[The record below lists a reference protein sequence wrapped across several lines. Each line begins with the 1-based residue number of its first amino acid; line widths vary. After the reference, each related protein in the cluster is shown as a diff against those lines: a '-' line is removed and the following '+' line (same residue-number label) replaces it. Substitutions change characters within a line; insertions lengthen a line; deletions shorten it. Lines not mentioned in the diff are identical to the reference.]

1 MTMNRSFDLIVIG
14 TGEAALPVATRCR
27 AAGWK
32 VAIVDC
38 RPFGGTCG
46 LRGCDPKKVLV
57 GAAQAVDWTRRLK
70 GKGLTDGAR
79 IDWPAL
85 IRFKRTFTDPF
96 PVAREDSFIK
106 AGIETI
112 HGTARFVGKTSIQV
126 GDDVLEAGRVVVA
139 TGAWPATLHIP
150 GEELLTRSDQ
160 FLDLEA
166 LPKRIVFVGGGYIA
180 FEFAHVAARA
190 GAAVTILHQGQRPL
204 ERFDP
209 DLVARL
215 LVRTRALG
223 VDVRTN
229 TKVVGVTRRSDHLI
243 VTASTDSKEV
253 TIETD
258 LAVHAAGRAPD
269 LAELDLSAAG
279 VDSSRRGV
287 TVNEYMQ
294 SVSNPDVY
302 AAGDA
307 ANGGGLPDTP
317 VAGYEGKLVAQ
328 NLLNGNKRVANF
340 LGVAS
345 VVYTIP
351 SLGRVGLTEEEAQ
364 QQRLN
369 FRVNQ
374 ADTSSWYSARRVA
387 EPTSAYKVLIDK
399 ESDTIL
405 GAHLIGPEADELT
418 NVFALAI
425 RARLRVDVL
434 KETLFVY
441 PTQASNIQY
450 ML

>member
-1 MTMNRSFDLIVIG
+1 MNRSFDLIVIG
-14 TGEAALPVATRCR
+14 TGEAGAPVATRSR

-57 GAAQAVDWTRRLK
+57 GAAQAVDWTRRLQ
-70 GKGLTDGAR
+70 GKGLTNDTE

-96 PVAREDSFIK
+96 PQGREAGFVK

-112 HGTARFVGKTSIQV
+112 HGTARFVSKTSIQV
-126 GDDVLEAGRVVVA
+126 GNDVLEAKHIVVA
-139 TGAWPATLHIP
+139 TGAWPAALNIP
-150 GEELLTRSDQ
+150 GEEHLTHSDQ
-160 FLDLEA
+160 FMELNE

-190 GAAVTILHQGQRPL
+190 GSAVTILHQGKHPL
-204 ERFDP
+204 KRFDP

-223 VDVRTN
+223 INVRTN
-229 TKVVGVTRRSDHLI
+229 TKVIGVERSSGHLI
-243 VTASTDSKEV
+243 VTASTDSKEERV
-253 TIETD
+253 ETD

-269 LAELDLSAAG
+269 LADLDLTAAG
-279 VDSSRRGV
+279 VESGPRGV
-287 TVNEYMQ
+287 TVNEYLQ
-294 SVSNPDVY
+294 SVSNPAVY

-317 VAGYEGKLVAQ
+317 VAAYEGELVAQ
-328 NLLNGNKRVANF
+328 NLLHGNKQATNF

-351 SLGRVGLTEEEAQ
+351 SLSRVGLTEEEAQ
-364 QQRLN
+364 QQGLN

-374 ADTSSWYSARRVA
+374 GDTSGWYSARRVA
-387 EPTSAYKVLIDK
+387 EPTSGYKVLIDNGR
-399 ESDTIL
+399 DTIL

-425 RARLRVDVL
+425 RGRLRVEVL